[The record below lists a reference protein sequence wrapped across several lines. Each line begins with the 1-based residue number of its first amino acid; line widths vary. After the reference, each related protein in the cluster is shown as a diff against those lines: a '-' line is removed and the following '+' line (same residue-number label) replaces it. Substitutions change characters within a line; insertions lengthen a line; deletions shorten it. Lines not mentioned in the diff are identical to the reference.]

1 MSRGRLKWR
10 YLPICFF
17 LLLAATVLWD
27 WFSLIKDE
35 DVLIRRVE
43 RVLHA
48 RERYADNFLNSLDT
62 LEDYTNVS
70 LPQDIS
76 LIVIQDSNII
86 SWSSSTVC
94 APELPLLLSTG
105 DKFLYINNGYYDIR
119 HRKVWD
125 TDCYALINVRTKY
138 KEQNTAFRE
147 GFPEVY
153 KISNEN
159 AEQLLLLPAKQQ
171 EEGVISNIEGVPLFK
186 IKAPH
191 GFKDRSI
198 NYWLLACY
206 FILFIIIFVIYDYAM
221 QVTKRVVNQIL
232 IFVGFLL
239 FMILAFILLVHFKI
253 PDSI

>member
-76 LIVIQDSNII
+76 LIVI
-86 SWSSSTVC
+86 SWRSSTVC
-94 APELPLLLSTG
+94 VPELPLLLSTG

-221 QVTKRVVNQIL
+221 QVTKRVVNQIF

-239 FMILAFILLVHFKI
+239 FMILEIFKNL
-253 PDSI
+253 SIRINTPK